1 MSFRPIEQRIS
12 AIVRK
17 PASIRLVE
25 RAQSSLPS
33 CVISLRGFFA
43 ATLQWKPGNEIAV
56 QIGEGDD
63 AGKLRL
69 VRGGK
74 PTIAALRVLSKGG
87 ASVDL
92 GHIASLNDGGA
103 SDLVGVDARV
113 IDKDTVEIVLP
124 DWSAVPAAAAEDE
137 GDDAAQEERPP
148 AAPPSTREA
157 HAPAPRPSM
166 PVKPNNRGA
175 KRVEPPVTINGV
187 HINFTPDAEIV
198 SFKSKAME
206 VTRRQAQ
213 MIAALAR
220 GMPNPIGRD
229 FLRTK
234 LFGQNDR
241 LAAELALDTI
251 SMDLTKALG
260 GIGLVLKTVK
270 GVGFALQEAEARR

>member
-1 MSFRPIEQRIS
+1 MSFRPIEERIS

-25 RAQSSLPS
+25 RAQSSRPS

-43 ATLQWKPGNEIAV
+43 ATLQWKAGNEIAV

-74 PTIAALRVLSKGG
+74 PSIAALRVLSKGG

-113 IDKDTVEIVLP
+113 IDKDTVEIALP
-124 DWSAVPAAAAEDE
+124 DWSAPPAADEVAGDDE
-137 GDDAAQEERPP
+137 GRDERPS
-148 AAPPSTREA
+148 APPSTRA
-157 HAPAPRPSM
+157 APAPAPRP
-166 PVKPNNRGA
+166 PVPAKPNGGA

-187 HINFTPDAEIV
+187 HIDFTPDAETV
-198 SFKSKAME
+198 TFKTKAME
-206 VTRRQAQ
+206 VTKRQAQ

-220 GMPNPIGRD
+220 GMPNPIARD

-234 LFGQNDR
+234 LFGQNDKA
-241 LAAELALDTI
+241 AAELALDTI
-251 SMDLTKALG
+251 SMDLLKAVG

-270 GVGFALQEAEARR
+270 GVGFALQEAGK